1 VRDDHPDQRHPPA
14 RAAVSGARG
23 GPTFAKTVL
32 VSTTGHAYINERY
45 TRPIWK
51 YTVEFSEVLD
61 SDVMLVRDLFMATRG
76 GAEGFL
82 FKDPRDYTATAQ
94 PIIGG
99 SCIGATRSAARHLTA
114 RSRGRSPAT
123 RRAAA
128 ARPGP
133 GTFLIPVR
141 IDSDDLDLNVVK
153 EDMAGIPSLSL
164 IEVLE

>member
-1 VRDDHPDQRHPPA
+1 MTIPINPILLSERIS
-14 RAAVSGARG
+14 SGARG

-82 FKDPRDYTATAQ
+82 FKDPRDHTAVNQPKVGSILYRRYT
-94 PIIGG
+94 IGG
-99 SCIGATRSAARHLTA
+99 LTFDRKITRPVAGYTTGGGGTTWS
-114 RSRGRSPAT
+114 
-123 RRAAA
+123 
-128 ARPGP
+128 

-141 IDSDDLDLNVVK
+141 IDSDDLDMNVMK
-153 EDMAGIPSLSL
+153 EDMAGLPSLPL
-164 IEVLE
+164 VEVLE

>member
-1 VRDDHPDQRHPPA
+1 MTIPINAILLPDRLT
-14 RAAVSGARG
+14 SGARG

-32 VSTTGHAYINERY
+32 MSTTGHAYINERY
-45 TRPIWK
+45 TRPLWK

-61 SDVMLVRDLFMATRG
+61 SDVMLVRDLWMATRG

-82 FKDPRDYTATAQ
+82 FKDPRDYVATAQ
-94 PIIGG
+94 PIISGVLYRRYTSGG
-99 SCIGATRSAARHLTA
+99 ISFDRKITRPVAGYTT
-114 RSRGRSPAT
+114 GGGGT
-123 RRAAA
+123 TWT
-128 ARPGP
+128 

-141 IDSDDLDLNVVK
+141 IDSDDLDINVVK

>member
-1 VRDDHPDQRHPPA
+1 MTIPINAILLPDRLT
-14 RAAVSGARG
+14 SGARG

-32 VSTTGHAYINERY
+32 VGTTGHAFINERY

-94 PIIGG
+94 PTSGGILYRRYTIGG
-99 SCIGATRSAARHLTA
+99 KTFDRKITRPVAGYTT
-114 RSRGRSPAT
+114 GGGGT
-123 RRAAA
+123 TWT
-128 ARPGP
+128 

-153 EDMAGIPSLSL
+153 EDMAGIPSLPL
-164 IEVLE
+164 VEVLE

>member
-1 VRDDHPDQRHPPA
+1 VTIPINAILLPDRLT
-14 RAAVSGARG
+14 SGARG

-32 VSTTGHAYINERY
+32 VGTTGHVYINERY
-45 TRPIWK
+45 TRPLWK

-99 SCIGATRSAARHLTA
+99 LLYRRYTIGGKIFDRKITRAVAGYTT
-114 RSRGRSPAT
+114 GGGGT
-123 RRAAA
+123 TWT
-128 ARPGP
+128 

-153 EDMAGIPSLSL
+153 EDMAGIPSLPL
-164 IEVLE
+164 VEVLE

>member
-1 VRDDHPDQRHPPA
+1 MTIPINAIQLPERLSA
-14 RAAVSGARG
+14 GARG

-94 PIIGG
+94 PIIAGVLHRRYTIGG
-99 SCIGATRSAARHLTA
+99 ITFDRRITRPIAGYTT
-114 RSRGRSPAT
+114 GGGGT
-123 RRAAA
+123 TWT
-128 ARPGP
+128 

-141 IDSDDLDLNVVK
+141 IDTDELDLNVMK
-153 EDMAGIPSLSL
+153 EDMAGIPSLQL
-164 IEVLE
+164 VEVLE

>member
-1 VRDDHPDQRHPPA
+1 MTITIRSILLPERLT
-14 RAAVSGARG
+14 SGARG

-32 VSTTGHAYINERY
+32 TSTTGHAYINERY

-94 PIIGG
+94 PIISSLLYRRYTIGG
-99 SCIGATRSAARHLTA
+99 ITFDRKITRPVAGYST
-114 RSRGRSPAT
+114 GGGGT
-123 RRAAA
+123 TWT
-128 ARPGP
+128 

-141 IDSDDLDLNVVK
+141 IDSDDLDLNVIK
-153 EDMAGIPSLSL
+153 EDMAGLPSLSL
-164 IEVLE
+164 VEVLE

>member
-1 VRDDHPDQRHPPA
+1 MTIPINAILLSERLS
-14 RAAVSGARG
+14 SGARG
-23 GPTFAKTVL
+23 GPMFAKTVL

-61 SDVMLVRDLFMATRG
+61 SDAMLVRDLWMATRG

-94 PIIGG
+94 PTSGA
-99 SCIGATRSAARHLTA
+99 SCIGATRSAASASIA
-114 RSRGRSPAT
+114 RSRAPWLAT

-133 GTFLIPVR
+133 AR
-141 IDSDDLDLNVVK
+141 S
-153 EDMAGIPSLSL
+153 
-164 IEVLE
+164 